1 MLNTQDWINIF
12 KKIADEVEASKDHLN
27 ELDGAIGDGD
37 HGVGMS
43 IGFRAIR
50 ETVEKYTGS
59 ESLEQLF
66 KEVGRVFLSAVGG
79 AIGPLIGTMF
89 MDSSKIFAGKNAVGV
104 AEFKQM
110 MGAMENA
117 VIRRGKA
124 ELGDKTIL
132 DALHPAVES
141 VNEYEGESL
150 SEVMKIA
157 AKASEEGAKNTANL
171 ISKRGRSSRLGERTI
186 GHQDAGATSMALIL
200 KTLSDSVQ

>member
-12 KKIADEVEASKDHLN
+12 KKIADEVETSKDHLN

-50 ETVEKYTGS
+50 ETVGKYTGN

-66 KEVGRVFLSAVGG
+66 KELGRVFLSAVGG

-89 MDSSKIFAGKNAVGV
+89 MDSGKIFAGKNAVGV

-117 VIRRGKA
+117 IIRRGKA

-141 VNEYEGESL
+141 VSEYEGESL

-157 AKASEEGAKNTANL
+157 AKASGEGAKNTANL
-171 ISKRGRSSRLGERTI
+171 ISKRGRSSRLGERTM
-186 GHQDAGATSMALIL
+186 GHQDAGATSMALIF
-200 KTLSDSVQ
+200 KTMSDSVQ